1 MDNPNLEKQHL
12 EKVLNWTLPNLSYF
26 YRDTELEK
34 SITDMYVVGQIIRS
48 ATFVDV
54 SAIAAGLKQNVR
66 FVFASSKAAPVYE
79 INPNVAKYK
88 MFTINMNSF
97 FKVLDVY
104 EFDGKT
110 QILLLHIPA
119 TGIDFFVKGKVML
132 RGEDVEQQIVQK
144 SRIKFKTLLTTPVIN
159 VLQEKKWL
167 DKTSFPIGLDVNN
180 IFFDLQT
187 SQIPKGVQPLY
198 KAIKKLSGDFTEIN
212 EINF

>member
-34 SITDMYVVGQIIRS
+34 SITDKYIIGQIIRS
-48 ATFVDV
+48 VTFVDV
-54 SAIAAGLKQNVR
+54 SAIAGGLNQNVR

-104 EFDGKT
+104 EIGGKT

-119 TGIDFFVKGKVML
+119 TGVDFFVKGQTVVSVQYFEK
-132 RGEDVEQQIVQK
+132 EIVKK
-144 SRIKFKTLLTTPVIN
+144 SRINFETLLATPVLS
-159 VLQEKKWL
+159 VLREKKWL

-180 IFFDLQT
+180 KFFDLQT